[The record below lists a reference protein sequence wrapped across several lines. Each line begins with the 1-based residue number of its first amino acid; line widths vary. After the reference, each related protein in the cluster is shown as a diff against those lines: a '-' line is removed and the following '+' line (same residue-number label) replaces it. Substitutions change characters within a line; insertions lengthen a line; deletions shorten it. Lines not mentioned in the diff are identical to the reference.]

1 MVVIKEIE
9 SRQKDTELEIHELKE
24 RIQEFEES
32 IQEKSA
38 ENKMRVSFEKLIM
51 DKQLI
56 TKSELDRYEERMRT
70 LVQENQVKL
79 LKWIVGTGLSTIA
92 AITGIVGI
100 FYR

>member
-1 MVVIKEIE
+1 M
-9 SRQKDTELEIHELKE
+9 EIHELKE
-24 RIQEFEES
+24 RIQEFEEN

-38 ENKMRVSFEKLIM
+38 ENKMRVTFEKLIM